1 MAVFDE
7 KYEDTVRV
15 VSVRDFSKE
24 LCGGTHAAATGQIG
38 LFKILREASPGA
50 GMRRI
55 EAVTLKGVL
64 DRYNSHDEIISDLA
78 KIVNVAEPAIVK
90 RVEEIMK
97 RSRMLEKEI
106 ERLKKDTIS
115 SNLDSIMADAAVVDG
130 VTIVSHAFSGSGAE
144 ELRELSDEIRSKN
157 RNTVVLF
164 GSNTDGKALL
174 LFAATNNA
182 VKKGIDCGK
191 IIKEVSRLVGG
202 GGGGRKDMA
211 QAGGKSP
218 DRLDD
223 AIKQAVSMARNMIAA
238 S

>member
-1 MAVFDE
+1 LFHY
-7 KYEDTVRV
+7 KTQYPGWV
-15 VSVRDFSKE
+15 VPGRLFTKQ
-24 LCGGTHAAATGQIG
+24 LGGATPAAATGQIG

-64 DRYNSHDEIISDLA
+64 DRYNSYDEIIADLV
-78 KIVNVAEPAIVK
+78 KIVNVSEPAIVK
-90 RVEEIMK
+90 RIEEIMK

-106 ERLKKDTIS
+106 ERLKKESIS
-115 SNLDSIMADAAVVDG
+115 SNLDTIMADAKVVNG
-130 VTIVSHAFSGSGAE
+130 VTIVSHAFSGSAAE
-144 ELRELSDEIRSKN
+144 ELRELSDQIRSKN
-157 RNTVVLF
+157 QDSVVLF

-191 IIKEVSRLVGG
+191 IIKDVSRLVGG

-218 DRLDD
+218 EGLDE
-223 AIKQAVSMARNMIAA
+223 AIRQAVGVAGGMIKG